1 MAVQSMLKE
10 LVKKRGLRRVA
21 NDLGIDHASLYRSLN
36 SDLRLSTI
44 EAIANLFD
52 YDLKLVKKGK
62 DVELVFTQK
71 EGRLN
76 GGNRRNFKRKHRR
89 NYKMLFE

>member
-1 MAVQSMLKE
+1 M
-10 LVKKRGLRRVA
+10 A

-52 YDLKLVKKGK
+52 YDLKLVRQGK
-62 DVELVFTQK
+62 DVELAFARK
-71 EGRLN
+71 GGRLN